1 MNRKTVISGS
11 LGMLAALGLTA
22 CSDDS
27 PHTPPTNTSSE
38 VKELSPSSPGP
49 LPSHLA
55 LTPSEATPHGEVHAG
70 SRFLIEFAAH
80 SDATRAIAD
89 VPNGN
94 PYVALPKDVQQGLER
109 VTEESACPIADTLS
123 VGSRMRL
130 SLQCTLD
137 EPALKE
143 MQQKLSTVPQVSMV
157 EPDLVATHH

>member
-22 CSDDS
+22 CSGDS
-27 PHTPPTNTSSE
+27 PPAPPTDASSE

-55 LTPSEATPHGEVHAG
+55 LTPSDPPPHGEVHAG

-94 PYVALPKDVQQGLER
+94 PYVALPKDVQQGLKR
-109 VTEESACPIADTLS
+109 VAEESACPIADTLS

>member
-1 MNRKTVISGS
+1 MDRKTVISGS
-11 LGMLAALGLTA
+11 LGILAALGLTA
-22 CSDDS
+22 CSDNS
-27 PHTPPTNTSSE
+27 SHNPPTNTSIE
-38 VKELSPSSPGP
+38 VKELSSSPPGP

-55 LTPSEATPHGEVHAG
+55 LTPSEATSHEDVHAG
-70 SRFLIEFAAH
+70 SRFLVEFAPD
-80 SDATRAIAD
+80 SDAARAIAD

-137 EPALKE
+137 GPALKE
-143 MQQKLSTVPQVSMV
+143 LQQKLSTVPQVSTV

>member
-1 MNRKTVISGS
+1 MNRKTMISGS

-27 PHTPPTNTSSE
+27 PPTPPTNTSSE
-38 VKELSPSSPGP
+38 VKELSSSPGL

-55 LTPSEATPHGEVHAG
+55 LTPFEATPHGEVHAG

-80 SDATRAIAD
+80 SDATSAIAD

-157 EPDLVATHH
+157 EPDLVAAHH